1 MNTVNTVNLNIQ
13 FWSYIVFCLLWGL
26 GRYAILDA
34 ASLFL
39 RLQNMQMKYA
49 NDLCYDWLISVYCT
63 IHQAGPRCWIL
74 NRCGCANVW
83 FNELVVFSI
92 LWIFILV
99 IIFCKWSILTG
110 LKICVVNVNSFFQWY
125 ESWNCELAHW
135 CFIQFNISALCHA
148 WWFPSSPLFSLTVIS
163 SQNRG
168 ISLVSIF
175 CLTINYKSFDENLTF
190 LPYLWSHCYQPEC
203 IVVMSFDCNLHLW
216 LAALRSPLSF
226 RWGWRSCYLPRSR
239 PAGDG
244 PLAVGTPT
252 PQRFAHF

>member
-92 LWIFILV
+92 LWIYILV

-110 LKICVVNVNSFFQWY
+110 LKICVVNVNSFFNDMNLEIVNWHID
-125 ESWNCELAHW
+125 A
-135 CFIQFNISALCHA
+135 
-148 WWFPSSPLFSLTVIS
+148 LFSSILVLFVMPGDFPVHPYLAWLLYH
-163 SQNRG
+163 QNRG
-168 ISLVSIF
+168 ISLVLIF
-175 CLTINYKSFDENLTF
+175 CLTINYKSFDENLTL